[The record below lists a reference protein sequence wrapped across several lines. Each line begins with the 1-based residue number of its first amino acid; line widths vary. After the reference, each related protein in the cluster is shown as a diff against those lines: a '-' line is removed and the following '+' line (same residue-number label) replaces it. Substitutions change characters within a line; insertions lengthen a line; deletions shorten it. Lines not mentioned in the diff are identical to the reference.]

1 MLVPVLASDLLAQRE
16 LRLAAVTSPGSWPD
30 VPISWSS
37 TTELEDP
44 VPFLRGGELVL
55 TTALRR
61 RTRDQW
67 DRLVRDLV
75 AVPVAAVCVGTGL
88 VHKRVPAGLRA
99 AAQRHGLALLTS
111 PVEIPF
117 IQISRWAADR
127 IFAEQYAR
135 TRLMIHLQDEITGA
149 LLAGR
154 GLRHLVPLLARRLGA
169 DVAVLDPAG
178 VVLEQHPRSARWPVD
193 EVAAASDT
201 PRTAG
206 PGPGLVSFPVRA
218 DGTVAGYLVA
228 RGPGEQVTLLAP
240 VAGLVGLEIAR
251 RQALL
256 SGRRELVGQVVAD
269 ILHHGLGGNEAE
281 RKLTRIGV
289 DPHGSHRVV
298 VASSGQAAA
307 LLRQRPLDLA
317 ALLHGQSD
325 PYPMCPLD
333 DGIVVLVGAD
343 GDARTVADRLL
354 HHIGGG
360 PGATAVGVSG
370 VHQGAH
376 GIRIGY
382 HEARQAQRQGPGVQE
397 CRTLSLPGLLLSSA
411 ELPLAELAATLLEP
425 VRRYDTEHGA
435 ALEATVRS
443 YLEHDG
449 SVTETCRAM
458 NLHRNSL
465 RYRLGQIEGLL
476 GKRLTATQDRL
487 ELWLALQVLGPADG

>member
-1 MLVPVLASDLLAQRE
+1 MPVLASDLLAQRE
-16 LRLAAVTSPGSWPD
+16 LRLTAVTSPDSWPD

-75 AVPVAAVCVGTGL
+75 AVPVAALCVGTGL
-88 VHKRVPAGLRA
+88 VHDRVPAGLRA
-99 AAQRHGLALLTS
+99 AAERHGLALLTS

-117 IQISRWAADR
+117 IQISRWAADQ

-135 TRLMIHLQDEITGA
+135 TRLMIHLQEEITEA

-154 GLRHLVPLLARRLGA
+154 GLRHLVSVLARRLGA

-178 VVLEQHPRSARWPVD
+178 AVLEQHPRSARWSVD
-193 EVAAASDT
+193 EVAAAADA
-201 PRTAG
+201 PRTAA
-206 PGPGLVSFPVRA
+206 PGLVSFPVRA

-228 RGPGEQVTLLAP
+228 RGPDEQVTLLAP
-240 VAGLVGLEIAR
+240 VAGLAGLEIAR

-256 SGRRELVGQVVAD
+256 SGRRELVGQVVTD
-269 ILHHGLGGNEAE
+269 ILHHGLRGNEAE
-281 RKLTRIGV
+281 RKLARIGV
-289 DPHGSHRVV
+289 DPQGSHRVV
-298 VASSGQAAA
+298 VASSGQAAS

-317 ALLHGQSD
+317 ALLRGQSD

-343 GDARTVADRLL
+343 GDARTVAGRLL
-354 HHIGGG
+354 RHIGGG
-360 PGATAVGVSG
+360 PGTATAVGVSG
-370 VHQGAH
+370 PHQGAQ

-411 ELPLAELAATLLEP
+411 DLPLTELATALLEP
-425 VRRYDTEHGA
+425 VRRYDAVHGA

-443 YLEHDG
+443 YLAHDG
-449 SVTETCRAM
+449 SATETCRAM

-465 RYRLGQIEGLL
+465 RYRLGQIERLL

-487 ELWLALQVLGPADG
+487 ELWLALQVLGPAAG

>member
-1 MLVPVLASDLLAQRE
+1 M
-16 LRLAAVTSPGSWPD
+16 
-30 VPISWSS
+30 PISWSS

-75 AVPVAAVCVGTGL
+75 AVPVAALCVGTGL
-88 VHKRVPAGLRA
+88 VHDRVPAGLRA
-99 AAQRHGLALLTS
+99 AAERHGLALLTS

-117 IQISRWAADR
+117 IQISRWAADQ

-135 TRLMIHLQDEITGA
+135 TRLMIHLQEEITEA

-154 GLRHLVPLLARRLGA
+154 GLRHLVSVLARRLGA

-178 VVLEQHPRSARWPVD
+178 AVLEQHPRSARWSVD
-193 EVAAASDT
+193 EVAAAADA
-201 PRTAG
+201 PRTAA
-206 PGPGLVSFPVRA
+206 PGLVSFPVRA

-228 RGPGEQVTLLAP
+228 RGPDEQVTLLAP
-240 VAGLVGLEIAR
+240 VAGLAGLEIAR

-256 SGRRELVGQVVAD
+256 SGRRELVGQVVTD
-269 ILHHGLGGNEAE
+269 ILHHGLRGNEAE
-281 RKLTRIGV
+281 RKLARIGV
-289 DPHGSHRVV
+289 DPQGSHRVV
-298 VASSGQAAA
+298 VASSGQAAS

-317 ALLHGQSD
+317 ALLRGQSD
-325 PYPMCPLD
+325 PFPMCPLD

-343 GDARTVADRLL
+343 GDARTVAGRLL
-354 HHIGGG
+354 RHIGGG
-360 PGATAVGVSG
+360 PGTATAVGVSG
-370 VHQGAH
+370 PHQGAQ

-411 ELPLAELAATLLEP
+411 DLPLTELATALLEP
-425 VRRYDTEHGA
+425 VRRYDAVHGA

-443 YLEHDG
+443 YLAHDG

-465 RYRLGQIEGLL
+465 RYRLGQIERLL

-487 ELWLALQVLGPADG
+487 ELWLALQVLGPAAG